1 MTREPRRYCGEISK
15 MTWENVVVEK
25 RRIQTEAITNFAT
38 SGGNTESKQVD
49 CDGNVSKPALDG
61 EILREIASA
70 KISSEALVTSRIR
83 K

>member
-1 MTREPRRYCGEISK
+1 
-15 MTWENVVVEK
+15 MTWEDVAVEK
-25 RRIQTEAITNFAT
+25 RRIQTEAIIQFTA

-49 CDGNVSKPALDG
+49 CNGNVSKLGRDG
-61 EILREIASA
+61 ETLREIASA

>member
-1 MTREPRRYCGEISK
+1 MSK
-15 MTWENVVVEK
+15 MAWEDVAVEK
-25 RRIQTEAITNFAT
+25 RRIQTEAIIQFTA

-49 CDGNVSKPALDG
+49 CNGNVSKLGRDG

>member
-1 MTREPRRYCGEISK
+1 
-15 MTWENVVVEK
+15 MTWEDVAVEK
-25 RRIQTEAITNFAT
+25 RRIQTEAITQFTA
-38 SGGNTESKQVD
+38 SDGNIESKQVD
-49 CDGNVSKPALDG
+49 CNGNVSKPVRDG

>member
-1 MTREPRRYCGEISK
+1 MNK
-15 MTWENVVVEK
+15 MTWEDVAVEK
-25 RRIQTEAITNFAT
+25 RRLQTEAIVQFTA
-38 SGGNTESKQVD
+38 SDVNTESKQVD
-49 CDGNVSKPALDG
+49 CNGNASKPVRDG